1 MQDQLREIKLRA
13 LRNLTLWVAVIVIT
27 LYLFKGY
34 GCLVLAGIVGFAL
47 WLSGRN
53 VLRLIRAAAIEHE
66 HSRQVREEFRRQF
79 HRATTL
85 PRQVFMLLL
94 GVAEVDGACD
104 RQERELVRQF
114 VLQRFTSPVDTED
127 LRVWEAARV
136 SREQLPTLAA
146 VMRQML
152 TDSECETVF
161 AWCCL
166 VAFADGKFNPE
177 EHMALQEIAR
187 GFGMERHHARRIFD
201 YAKQT
206 HLLGGAR
213 SGFDEPGAAR
223 DRRPRGAVSGR
234 SQAFAVLGLE
244 EGATEQEIRNRHR
257 ELVKR
262 YHPDKHV
269 HLGPVAA
276 KEAEERFREVQA
288 AYEVLA
294 G

>member
-1 MQDQLREIKLRA
+1 MQDQLKEIKQRA
-13 LRNLTLWVAVIVIT
+13 LRNLALWIAVIVIT
-27 LYLFKGY
+27 FYLFKGY

-47 WLSGRN
+47 WLSARN
-53 VLRLIRAAAIEHE
+53 VIQLIRAAAMEHE
-66 HSRQVREEFRRQF
+66 HSSQVREEFRRQF

-94 GVAEVDGACD
+94 GVAEVDGASD

-114 VLQRFTSPVDTED
+114 VLQRFTSPVDAND

-136 SREQLPTLAA
+136 PREQLPNLAA
-146 VMRQML
+146 VMRGML
-152 TDSECETVF
+152 SDSECDTVF

-166 VAFADGKFNPE
+166 VAFADGSFNPE

-187 GFGMERHHARRIFD
+187 GFGMEPYHARRIFHH
-201 YAKQT
+201 ARQA
-206 HLLGGAR
+206 HLRGATGA
-213 SGFDEPGAAR
+213 GFDRQGAPGGSRA
-223 DRRPRGAVSGR
+223 RGAVSGR
-234 SQAFAVLGLE
+234 PQALAVLGLE
-244 EGATEQEIRNRHR
+244 EGTTAEEIRGRHR

-288 AYEVLA
+288 AYEVL
-294 G
+294 GG

>member
-1 MQDQLREIKLRA
+1 MQDQLREIKLQA
-13 LRNLTLWVAVIVIT
+13 FRNLLLWVAVILLT
-27 LYLFKGY
+27 FYLFKGY

-53 VLRLIRAAAIEHE
+53 LLRLIRVAAIEHE
-66 HSRQVREEFRRQF
+66 HAREVREEFRRQF

-94 GVAEVDGACD
+94 GVAEVDGASD
-104 RQERELVRQF
+104 KQERDLVRQF
-114 VLQRFTSPVDTED
+114 VLQRFTSPVDADD

-136 SREQLPTLAA
+136 PREQLPALAA
-146 VMRQML
+146 VMRGML
-152 TDSECETVF
+152 SDSECETVF

-166 VAFADGKFNPE
+166 VAFADGRFNPE

-187 GFGMERHHARRIFD
+187 AFGMEPYHARRIFHH
-201 YAKQT
+201 ARQA
-206 HLLGGAR
+206 HLRGGAGA
-213 SGFDEPGAAR
+213 GFEGAAGTSR
-223 DRRPRGAVSGR
+223 ARGPISSR
-234 SQAFAVLGLE
+234 HQALETLGLE
-244 EGATEQEIRNRHR
+244 DGATIEQIRGRHR

-288 AYEVLA
+288 AYEILC

>member
-1 MQDQLREIKLRA
+1 MQDQLKEIKQRA
-13 LRNLTLWVAVIVIT
+13 LRNLALWVAVIVVT
-27 LYLFKGY
+27 FYLFKGY

-47 WLSGRN
+47 WLSARN
-53 VLRLIRAAAIEHE
+53 VIQLIRAAAMEHE
-66 HSRQVREEFRRQF
+66 HSSQVREEFRRQF

-94 GVAEVDGACD
+94 GVAEVDGASD

-114 VLQRFTSPVDTED
+114 VLQRFTSPVDAND

-136 SREQLPTLAA
+136 PREQLPNLAA
-146 VMRQML
+146 VMRGML
-152 TDSECETVF
+152 SNSECDTVF

-166 VAFADGKFNPE
+166 VAFADGSFNPE

-187 GFGMERHHARRIFD
+187 GFGMEPYHARRIFHH
-201 YAKQT
+201 ARQS
-206 HLLGGAR
+206 HLRGATGADFDRQGAPGG
-213 SGFDEPGAAR
+213 SQ
-223 DRRPRGAVSGR
+223 PRGAVSGR
-234 SQAFAVLGLE
+234 LQALAVLGLE
-244 EGATEQEIRNRHR
+244 EGTTAEEIRSRHR

-288 AYEVLA
+288 AYEVL
-294 G
+294 GG